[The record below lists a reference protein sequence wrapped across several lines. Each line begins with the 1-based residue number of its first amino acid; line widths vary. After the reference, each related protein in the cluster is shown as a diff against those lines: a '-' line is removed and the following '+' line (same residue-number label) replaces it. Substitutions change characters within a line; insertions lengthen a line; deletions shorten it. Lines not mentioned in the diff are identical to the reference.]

1 MYFYFENRKIPFAS
15 IRFSRLAPE
24 PHLHN
29 DIELIACD
37 SGTTTASADLR
48 SVSLEA
54 GDIFVA
60 FPNQIHY
67 YHDGPER
74 PKGTLILFS
83 PDLLPEYGSV
93 FKTQIPQ
100 SPLIRGAGNDPK
112 IRECLQELVTICA
125 EKNQLTEEPLARAYL
140 LILFSRLLP
149 QTELIPAVSC
159 DTDALHEVI
168 RFCTE
173 NYMKDISLQT
183 LADAL
188 HMSRY
193 YISHLFGQR
202 LNVSF
207 CDYINA
213 LRIRRAC
220 ELLDGGKLSVTE
232 VAYAVGYNST
242 RSFNRC
248 FKKVKGRT
256 PREYRER
263 QKNVKK
269 VDNL

>member
-15 IRFSRLAPE
+15 MYYSHLAPE

-37 SGTTTASADLR
+37 SGSTVAYADLN
-48 SVSLEA
+48 SVTVEA

-67 YHDGPER
+67 YLDGQER
-74 PKGTLILFS
+74 PKGTLLIFS
-83 PDLLPEYGSV
+83 PDLLPEYGSI
-93 FKTQIPQ
+93 FKNQIPRT
-100 SPLIRGAGNDPK
+100 PLFRGAGNDPK
-112 IRECLQELVTICA
+112 VRECLRELLTLCA
-125 EKNQLTEEPLARAYL
+125 EKGSLTEEPLARAYL
-140 LILFSRLLP
+140 LILFSRLIP
-149 QTELIPAVSC
+149 QAELIPAVNC
-159 DTDALHEVI
+159 DTDALHEMI

-193 YISHLFGQR
+193 TISHLFGQR

-213 LRIRRAC
+213 MRIRRAC

-248 FKKVKGRT
+248 FRKVKGRT

-263 QKNVKK
+263 QKNA
-269 VDNL
+269 